1 LTQDWR
7 LIIVS
12 LFTFIPTSRKWVS
25 ARFFYSPDMSSEL
38 LSVLEYMEKEK
49 GIGRADMISAIT
61 NSIHNA
67 AQKGVHA
74 GQELRIDIDPR
85 SGNMKAWS
93 ILTVTDSVG
102 DPEKEIHIEN
112 ARKLKPEA
120 VIGEIIEKP
129 IDPSYLGRIAAQ
141 TAKQAILQKIREFER
156 ERVFDDYKDQIG
168 DIVSG
173 VVHRR
178 DRSDLIV
185 DLGKTE
191 ALLPRRERIPRENF
205 NPGDRIRALLLKI
218 ETGSR
223 GPSLVL
229 SRGSLSFVRRLLD
242 LEVTEINDGTVVIER
257 MSREPGYRTK
267 ICVNTTDPKV
277 DPVGACVGARGS
289 RVKSIVRELGG
300 EKIDIIRYYPDIKD
314 QLVEALSPA
323 VPRKIEVDE
332 RNHRISFEIV
342 EDDLSVT
349 IGKGGMNAKLT
360 SQLLGWKLD
369 IRREETANVT
379 IDQQKQLAA
388 KNLVDTIGVQ
398 PQTAMKLVE
407 MGFTTPAAFEGART
421 EDLMDMGFTEE
432 ESNTI
437 ITQIGTE

>member
-1 LTQDWR
+1 
-7 LIIVS
+7 
-12 LFTFIPTSRKWVS
+12 
-25 ARFFYSPDMSSEL
+25 MSSEL
-38 LSVLEYMEKEK
+38 LSVLEYMEKER
-49 GIGRADMISAIT
+49 GISRSDMISTIT

-74 GQELRIDIDPR
+74 GQELRIDIDPK

-93 ILTVTDSVG
+93 LLTVTDSVG
-102 DPEKEIHIEN
+102 DQEKEIHVEN
-112 ARKLKPEA
+112 ARKIEPNAQLGDI
-120 VIGEIIEKP
+120 VEKP

-156 ERVFDDYKDQIG
+156 ERVFDDFKDQIG

-173 VVHRR
+173 VIHRR
-178 DRSDLIV
+178 DRSDLII

-218 ETGSR
+218 ETGNR
-223 GPSLVL
+223 GPSLIL
-229 SRGSLSFVRRLLD
+229 SRSSLQFVRRLLD
-242 LEVTEINDGTVVIER
+242 LEVTEISDGTVVIER

-300 EKIDIIRYYPDIKD
+300 EKIDIIRYFPDIQD
-314 QLVEALSPA
+314 QLAEALSPA
-323 VPRKIEVDE
+323 VPRKIEIDE
-332 RNHRISFEIV
+332 RNHRISFEIA

-369 IRREETANVT
+369 IRRQENTNVT
-379 IDQQKQLAA
+379 IDQQKEIAA
-388 KNLVDTIGVQ
+388 KNLVDEIGVE
-398 PQTAMKLVE
+398 PSTAMKLVE
-407 MGFTTPAAFEGART
+407 KGFTSLAAFEGAGT
-421 EDLMDMGFTEE
+421 EDLMSMGFTEE
-432 ESNTI
+432 ESQSI
-437 ITQIGTE
+437 VSKI

>member
-1 LTQDWR
+1 
-7 LIIVS
+7 
-12 LFTFIPTSRKWVS
+12 
-25 ARFFYSPDMSSEL
+25 MSSEL

-49 GIGRADMISAIT
+49 GISRADMISAIT

-74 GQELRIDIDPR
+74 GQELRIEIDPR
-85 SGNMKAWS
+85 TGNMKAWS

-102 DPEKEIHIEN
+102 DPEKEIHLEN
-112 ARKLKPEA
+112 ARKIKPDA
-120 VIGEIIEKP
+120 VLGERIEKP

-156 ERVFDDYKDQIG
+156 ERVFDDFKDQIG

-191 ALLPRRERIPRENF
+191 GLLPRRQRIPRENF

-218 ETGSR
+218 ETGNR
-223 GPSLVL
+223 GPSIIL
-229 SRGSLSFVRRLLD
+229 SRSSLRFVRRLLD
-242 LEVTEINDGTVVIER
+242 LEVTEISDGTVVIER

-300 EKIDIIRYYPDIKD
+300 EKIDIIRYYPDIKE

-323 VPRKIEVDE
+323 VPRNIQVDE
-332 RNHRISFEIV
+332 KNHRITFEIA

-369 IRREETANVT
+369 IRREESREVT
-379 IDQQKQLAA
+379 IDEQKELAA
-388 KNLVDTIGVQ
+388 RNLVEVLGIE
-398 PQTAMKLVE
+398 PPKAMQLVE
-407 MGFTTPAAFEGART
+407 VGINSPAAFEGVEA
-421 EDLMDMGFTEE
+421 EDLVGMGFSEE
-432 ESNTI
+432 DAAAILGRLENT
-437 ITQIGTE
+437 

>member
-1 LTQDWR
+1 M
-7 LIIVS
+7 VFH
-12 LFTFIPTSRKWVS
+12 FTPIRKKWVS

-49 GIGRADMISAIT
+49 GISRADMITTIT

-74 GQELRIDIDPR
+74 GQELRIQIDPR
-85 SGNMKAWS
+85 TGSMKAWS
-93 ILTVTDSVG
+93 LLMATDSVG

-112 ARKLKPEA
+112 ARKINPEA
-120 VIGEIIEKP
+120 RIGEIVEKP
-129 IDPSYLGRIAAQ
+129 VDPSYLGRIAAQ

-156 ERVFDDYKDQIG
+156 ERVFDDFKDQIG

-173 VVHRR
+173 VIHRR

-218 ETGSR
+218 ETGNR
-223 GPSLVL
+223 GPSLIL
-229 SRGSLSFVRRLLD
+229 SRSSLRFVRRLLD
-242 LEVTEINDGTVVIER
+242 LEVTEISDGTVVIER
-257 MSREPGYRTK
+257 MAREPGYRTK

-300 EKIDIIRYYPDIKD
+300 EKIDIIRYYPDIRE

-323 VPRKIEVDE
+323 VPRNIEIDE
-332 RNHRISFEIV
+332 KNHRISFEIA

-369 IRREETANVT
+369 IRREENANVT
-379 IDQQKQLAA
+379 IGEQKKIAA
-388 KNLVDTIGVQ
+388 KNLMNSIGVQ
-398 PQTAMKLVE
+398 PQTAMRLVE
-407 MGFTTPAAFEGART
+407 MGFTSPAAFEGART
-421 EDLMDMGFTEE
+421 EDLVDMGFSEE
-432 ESNTI
+432 ESRAI
-437 ITQIGTE
+437 ISRIENE

>member
-1 LTQDWR
+1 
-7 LIIVS
+7 
-12 LFTFIPTSRKWVS
+12 
-25 ARFFYSPDMSSEL
+25 MSSEL

-74 GQELRIDIDPR
+74 GQELKIEINPR
-85 SGNMKAWS
+85 TGSLEAWS
-93 ILTVTDSVG
+93 LLNVTDSVG
-102 DPEKEIHIEN
+102 DPEKEIHVEN
-112 ARKLKPEA
+112 ARRIKSDAE
-120 VIGEIIEKP
+120 IGEVIEKP

-156 ERVFDDYKDQIG
+156 ERVFDDFKDQIG
-168 DIVSG
+168 DIISG

-218 ETGSR
+218 ETGNR
-223 GPSLVL
+223 GPSLIL
-229 SRGSLSFVRRLLD
+229 SRSSLRFVRRLLD
-242 LEVTEINDGTVVIER
+242 LEVTEISDGTVVIER

-300 EKIDIIRYYPDIKD
+300 EKIDIIRYYPEIKE

-323 VPRKIEVDE
+323 VPRNIQVDE
-332 RNHRISFEIV
+332 RNHRMSFEIA

-369 IRREETANVT
+369 IRREETKNVT
-379 IDQQKQLAA
+379 IDQQVDSAA
-388 KNLVDTIGVQ
+388 KGLVDSVGVQ
-398 PQTAMKLVE
+398 FETAVRLVN
-407 MGFTTPAAFEGART
+407 MGITSVAAFEGASA
-421 EDLMDMGFTEE
+421 EDLVAMGISPEE
-432 ESNTI
+432 AQTI
-437 ITQIGTE
+437 ISKVESE

>member
-1 LTQDWR
+1 
-7 LIIVS
+7 
-12 LFTFIPTSRKWVS
+12 
-25 ARFFYSPDMSSEL
+25 MSSEL

-74 GQELRIDIDPR
+74 GQELRIEIDPR

-102 DPEKEIHIEN
+102 DPEKEIHVEN
-112 ARKLKPEA
+112 ARKIDPSVA
-120 VIGEIIEKP
+120 VGDTIEKP
-129 IDPSYLGRIAAQ
+129 LDPSYLGRIAAQ
-141 TAKQAILQKIREFER
+141 TAKQAIMQKIREFER
-156 ERVFDDYKDQIG
+156 ERVFDDFKDQIG

-173 VVHRR
+173 VIHRR

-218 ETGSR
+218 EPGTR
-223 GPSLVL
+223 GPSLIL
-229 SRGSLSFVRRLLD
+229 SRSSLQFVRRLLD
-242 LEVTEINDGTVVIER
+242 LEVTEISDGTVVIER

-267 ICVNTTDPKV
+267 ICVNTNDPKV

-300 EKIDIIRYYPDIKD
+300 EKIDIIRYYPDVAD
-314 QLVEALSPA
+314 QLAEALSPA
-323 VPRKIEVDE
+323 VPRNIQIDE
-332 RNHRISFEIV
+332 KNHRISFEIV

-369 IRREETANVT
+369 IRREEARGVSF
-379 IDQQKQLAA
+379 DEQKQIAA
-388 KNLVDTIGVQ
+388 RNLVNALGIE
-398 PQTAMKLVE
+398 PPAAMRLVE
-407 MGFTTPAAFEGART
+407 VGINSPAAFEGVEAS
-421 EDLMDMGFTEE
+421 DLVDMGFSEE
-432 ESNTI
+432 EAGAIVARASG
-437 ITQIGTE
+437 QE

>member
-1 LTQDWR
+1 
-7 LIIVS
+7 
-12 LFTFIPTSRKWVS
+12 
-25 ARFFYSPDMSSEL
+25 MSSEL

-49 GIGRADMISAIT
+49 GISRADMISAIT

-74 GQELRIDIDPR
+74 GQELRIEIDPR
-85 SGNMKAWS
+85 TGNMKAWS

-102 DPEKEIHIEN
+102 DPEKEIHLEN
-112 ARKLKPEA
+112 ARKIKPDA
-120 VIGEIIEKP
+120 VLGERIEKP

-156 ERVFDDYKDQIG
+156 ERVFDDFKDQIG

-191 ALLPRRERIPRENF
+191 GLLPRRERIPRENF

-218 ETGSR
+218 ETGNR
-223 GPSLVL
+223 GPSIIL
-229 SRGSLSFVRRLLD
+229 SRSSLRFVRRLLD
-242 LEVTEINDGTVVIER
+242 LEVTEISDGTVVIER

-300 EKIDIIRYYPDIKD
+300 EKIDIIRYYPDIKE

-323 VPRKIEVDE
+323 VPRNIQVDE
-332 RNHRISFEIV
+332 KNHRITFEIA

-369 IRREETANVT
+369 IRREESREVT
-379 IDQQKQLAA
+379 IDEQKELAA
-388 KNLVDTIGVQ
+388 RNLVEVLGIE
-398 PQTAMKLVE
+398 PPKAMQLVE
-407 MGFTTPAAFEGART
+407 VGINSPAAFEGVEA
-421 EDLMDMGFTEE
+421 EDLVGMGFSEE
-432 ESNTI
+432 DAAAILGRLENT
-437 ITQIGTE
+437 